1 MYMVIRFLENESALC
16 LSFRLLYDY
25 VFTQCRTWPSP
36 VDWLPTE
43 HWFLVSTF
51 FPLVN
56 NCITIRT
63 PVYSC
68 CEKGCIISHSIL
80 SVLSSALV
88 HLFLTTFLKTA
99 ASNESRVSE
108 LPLYLQ
114 HYTWRF
120 HIFFKPNHN
129 GLRIKYRL
137 NLSFLMSCQEG
148 KLWRMHA
155 RFGAFN
161 SSELSVFFDC
171 KISRSIQII
180 RKCEC
185 SISCVTIFLHVFFKQ
200 RIVRLTIAPAHRLQ
214 KNSRRNGIRVLT
226 TKTLAA
232 TFLSFKLSC

>member
-25 VFTQCRTWPSP
+25 VFTQRRTWPSP

-43 HWFLVSTF
+43 HWFLLSQLFFHMWIIASQYERLFTAVARKVVSFPTVSFRSCRVHLYSF
-51 FPLVN
+51 FDNLSQ
-56 NCITIRT
+56 
-63 PVYSC
+63 YSC
-68 CEKGCIISHSIL
+68 IQRKQSFWITCL
-80 SVLSSALV
+80 
-88 HLFLTTFLKTA
+88 LTT
-99 ASNESRVSE
+99 
-108 LPLYLQ
+108 LYLTIA
-114 HYTWRF
+114 H
-120 HIFFKPNHN
+120 FFKPNHN
-129 GLRIKYRL
+129 GLPIKYRL

-200 RIVRLTIAPAHRLQ
+200 RIVRLTIAPAHRLSS
-214 KNSRRNGIRVLT
+214 K
-226 TKTLAA
+226 
-232 TFLSFKLSC
+232 LSFPFTFNFVSQEMITVKT

>member
-1 MYMVIRFLENESALC
+1 MYMVIRFLQNESALC
-16 LSFRLLYDY
+16 LNFRLLYDY

-51 FPLVN
+51 FPHVN

-80 SVLSSALV
+80 SVLSSALI
-88 HLFLTTFLKTA
+88 HLFLNNLSQYSCVQWKQSFWITCLLTT
-99 ASNESRVSE
+99 
-108 LPLYLQ
+108 LYLTIA
-114 HYTWRF
+114 Y
-120 HIFFKPNHN
+120 FFKPNHN

-137 NLSFLMSCQEG
+137 NLSFLMSFQEG

-200 RIVRLTIAPAHRLQ
+200 RIVRLTIAPAHSLSS
-214 KNSRRNGIRVLT
+214 K
-226 TKTLAA
+226 
-232 TFLSFKLSC
+232 LSFPFTFNFVSQEMITVKT